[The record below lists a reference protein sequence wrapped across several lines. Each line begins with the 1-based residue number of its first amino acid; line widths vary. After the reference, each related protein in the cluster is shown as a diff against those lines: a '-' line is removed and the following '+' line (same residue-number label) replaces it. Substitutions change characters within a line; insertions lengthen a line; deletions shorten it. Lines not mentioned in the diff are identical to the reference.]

1 MAYGGRPAATLP
13 VGFSG
18 AAVRALACAGVL
30 SPDHHRPDVMGGA
43 PCVRQSRIPVA
54 TLLAMMAEGMSVTDI
69 LTDLPF
75 LDEDDL
81 AEVSN
86 FAADAVRDR
95 AARPA

>member
-1 MAYGGRPAATLP
+1 MP
-13 VGFSG
+13 VTFPRIT
-18 AAVRALACAGVL
+18 VD
-30 SPDHHRPDVMGGA
+30 PEVMGGA

-75 LDEDDL
+75 LDEEDM
-81 AEVSN
+81 AEVLN

-95 AARPA
+95 TAR

>member
-1 MAYGGRPAATLP
+1 MTFPRITIDPE
-13 VGFSG
+13 
-18 AAVRALACAGVL
+18 
-30 SPDHHRPDVMGGA
+30 VMGGA

-75 LDEDDL
+75 LDEEDL
-81 AEVSN
+81 AEVLN

-95 AARPA
+95 AAR

>member
-1 MAYGGRPAATLP
+1 MP
-13 VGFSG
+13 VTFP
-18 AAVRALACAGVL
+18 RITTE
-30 SPDHHRPDVMGGA
+30 PEVMGGA

-75 LDEDDL
+75 LDEEDL
-81 AEVSN
+81 AEVLN

-95 AARPA
+95 AAR

>member
-1 MAYGGRPAATLP
+1 MTFPRITVDPE
-13 VGFSG
+13 
-18 AAVRALACAGVL
+18 
-30 SPDHHRPDVMGGA
+30 VMGGA

-75 LDEDDL
+75 LDEEDL
-81 AEVSN
+81 AEVLN

-95 AARPA
+95 AAR

>member
-1 MAYGGRPAATLP
+1 MAFPRITIDPQ
-13 VGFSG
+13 
-18 AAVRALACAGVL
+18 
-30 SPDHHRPDVMGGA
+30 VMGGA

-75 LDEDDL
+75 LDEEDM
-81 AEVSN
+81 AEVLN

-95 AARPA
+95 SAR

>member
-1 MAYGGRPAATLP
+1 MP
-13 VGFSG
+13 VTFP
-18 AAVRALACAGVL
+18 RITID
-30 SPDHHRPDVMGGA
+30 PEVMGGA

-75 LDEDDL
+75 LDEEDL
-81 AEVSN
+81 AEVLN

-95 AARPA
+95 AAR

>member
-1 MAYGGRPAATLP
+1 VTFPRIT
-13 VGFSG
+13 V
-18 AAVRALACAGVL
+18 
-30 SPDHHRPDVMGGA
+30 DPDVMGGA

-75 LDEDDL
+75 LDEEDM
-81 AEVSN
+81 AEVLN

-95 AARPA
+95 TAR

>member
-1 MAYGGRPAATLP
+1 MTFPRITVDPE
-13 VGFSG
+13 
-18 AAVRALACAGVL
+18 
-30 SPDHHRPDVMGGA
+30 VMGGA

-75 LDEDDL
+75 LDEEDM
-81 AEVSN
+81 AEVLN

-95 AARPA
+95 TAR